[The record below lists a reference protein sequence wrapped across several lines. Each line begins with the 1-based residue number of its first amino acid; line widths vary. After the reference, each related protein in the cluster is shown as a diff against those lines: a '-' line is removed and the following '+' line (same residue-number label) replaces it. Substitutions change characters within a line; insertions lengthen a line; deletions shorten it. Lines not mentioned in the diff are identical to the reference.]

1 MTPAPPSS
9 TKQPVAAPLKLDRL
23 RAQLLLCL
31 AFFVAGMAVTAA
43 AHWRRGA
50 VLMGAGLGL
59 AGVLRLFLPPRLAG
73 LLVVRRRWLDVLVGI
88 VGGTTMC
95 VLAILVPPLE
105 R

>member
-1 MTPAPPSS
+1 
-9 TKQPVAAPLKLDRL
+9 
-23 RAQLLLCL
+23 
-31 AFFVAGMAVTAA
+31 
-43 AHWRRGA
+43 
-50 VLMGAGLGL
+50 LGL

-73 LLVVRRRWLDVLVGI
+73 LLVVRRRWFDVLVGI